1 MARVG
6 AGRLDWFAAVARTP
20 TLQFMEIVQV
30 KIPCTELPISARW
43 YKALLDLDHHR
54 EFVED
59 GEVAGV
65 VLAHSDGWVLGL
77 RLRSRVPGRPAFP
90 GFDLLSLSV
99 DSREAL
105 EAIQVRATN
114 LGGPVSDIVDRGT
127 DGLALDVFD
136 PDGTAIR
143 FLTPSQPEGAGFV
156 GVEFHEGSPPTFYS
170 DRRL

>member
-1 MARVG
+1 MVSTV
-6 AGRLDWFAAVARTP
+6 L
-20 TLQFMEIVQV
+20 LMQIVQV
-30 KIPCTELPISARW
+30 KIPCTDLRVSARW

-65 VLAHSDGWVLGL
+65 VLVHSDGWVFGL
-77 RLRSRVPGRPAFP
+77 RLRTRVPGEPRFP

-99 DSREAL
+99 EDRVGL
-105 EAIQVRATN
+105 ETIRARAASLGSQV
-114 LGGPVSDIVDRGT
+114 GDIVDRGT

-143 FLTPSQPEGAGFV
+143 FLTPAEPEGAGFL
-156 GVEFHEGSPPTFYS
+156 GVEFREGGPPTFYKV
-170 DRRL
+170 RRL